1 MADNNNPFSVR
12 MEADDKEKLMELI
25 QGSGK
30 SSKEFMGI
38 LMGAYELNKVK
49 IDIPEVAEDINH
61 LEALSNQI
69 NTIYVNM
76 AKRIQTIDE
85 SKVLQFNKDMEI
97 YKSKIESLNVENETL
112 KTDKED
118 METTLQGSFNISDE
132 LKKQV
137 KQLSEITESNKALI
151 LEYKE
156 KNDTLAGLV
165 TEYKGFKNENETVKT
180 LLADSQARK
189 IDLENKIIS
198 KDIEV
203 DTLKTKLEAVAVEA
217 QKQATRFEELK
228 EFEKEKTLLAMRTL
242 ETKMEATVTEAQKE
256 VTRISQLKEFEKEK
270 ALLQQEKLF
279 NKKMQELQEQSNKK
293 ILEYQKQAE
302 EYIREM
308 QRQSPNKL

>member
-1 MADNNNPFSVR
+1 MADNNNNNPFSVR
-12 MEADDKEKLMELI
+12 MEADDKAKLMELI

-30 SSKEFMGI
+30 SSKEFIGI
-38 LMGAYELNKVK
+38 LMGAYELNKLK
-49 IDIPEVAEDINH
+49 MEIPEVAEDINH

-85 SKVLQFNKDMEI
+85 SKALQFNKDMEI
-97 YKSKIESLNVENETL
+97 YKSKIESLNVENKTL
-112 KTDKED
+112 KTDKEN

-165 TEYKGFKNENETVKT
+165 TEYKGFKTENETVKT

-189 IDLENKIIS
+189 IDLENKIIA
-198 KDIEV
+198 KDIDV
-203 DTLKTKLEAVAVEA
+203 DTLKTKLEAA
-217 QKQATRFEELK
+217 
-228 EFEKEKTLLAMRTL
+228 AM
-242 ETKMEATVTEAQKE
+242 EAQKE
-256 VTRISQLKEFEKEK
+256 VKRLAELKAFEKEK

-308 QRQSPNKL
+308 QRQTQKQNKKTELKK